1 MGKTAFGK
9 TVFSKKAVKT
19 VAVLA
24 VMFMCSLLA
33 AESWSASTA
42 DDGSKTLTRAD
53 GKTVTV
59 AAGASVTDAAVSK
72 LTACL
77 DTAWAIPGL
86 KGTRASAAFADDG
99 SFRFVLYP
107 ESLSYE
113 GKDLVQYLPSGLAF
127 RFDTA
132 LFYDVTV
139 KVDELIP
146 RVQGAYIAP
155 DAFLSQLSEAVRSP
169 ELFLADAYVFERLER
184 LEAAVMALSKKGV
197 FAKAALVEPE
207 IVLAI
212 KSIYNE
218 NPGMTQKEMVS
229 ALKQRGYAASSADVS
244 AVYMVYLGLIE

>member
-1 MGKTAFGK
+1 M
-9 TVFSKKAVKT
+9 KKNILVKN
-19 VAVLA
+19 ARKCIA
-24 VMFMCSLLA
+24 LLA
-33 AESWSASTA
+33 AVITCSFLMAETWTSAISE
-42 DDGSKTLTRAD
+42 DGIMTLSRAD
-53 GKTVTV
+53 GKTVIV
-59 AAGASVTDAAVSK
+59 ADGTSVSDASISK
-72 LTACL
+72 LTTCL

-86 KGTRASAAFADDG
+86 TGTRASAAFADNG

-113 GKDLVQYLPSGLAF
+113 GKDFVQFLPSGLAF

-132 LFYDVTV
+132 LFYEVTV

-169 ELFLADAYVFERLER
+169 EMFLSDAYVFERLER

-197 FAKAALVEPE
+197 FAKAALVDPE
-207 IVLAI
+207 LVLVI

-218 NPGMTQKEMVS
+218 NPGMTQKEM
-229 ALKQRGYAASSADVS
+229 AAELKHRGYAASSADIA
-244 AVYMVYLGLIE
+244 AVYMVYMGLIE

>member
-1 MGKTAFGK
+1 MKMNTLVKNAR
-9 TVFSKKAVKT
+9 KAV
-19 VAVLA
+19 V
-24 VMFMCSLLA
+24 LLA
-33 AESWSASTA
+33 AVIMCPLLMAESWTSATS
-42 DDGSKTLTRAD
+42 GEGILTLSRAD

-59 AAGASVTDAAVSK
+59 AGASATDTAISK

-86 KGTRASAAFADDG
+86 KGSRASAAFADNG

-107 ESLSYE
+107 EALSYE
-113 GKDLVQYLPSGLAF
+113 GKDFVQYLPSGLAF

-155 DAFLSQLSEAVRSP
+155 DAFLSQLSEAVRFP
-169 ELFLADAYVFERLER
+169 EQFLSDSYVFDRLER

-197 FAKAALVEPE
+197 FAKAAVVEPE
-207 IVLAI
+207 LVLII

-218 NPGMTQKEMVS
+218 NPGMTQKEM
-229 ALKQRGYAASSADVS
+229 AAELKQRGYAASSADIA